1 MNHIQAYLAR
11 GTWGG
16 VEQPEHFSS
25 FEWHTTDTDGVD
37 HYYALPYA
45 TSLNEASLNE
55 ARRQV
60 AEKCGL
66 SPDDIPIK
74 IV

>member
-1 MNHIQAYLAR
+1 MNYIQAYLAR

-16 VEQPEHFSS
+16 VEQPERFSS

-45 TSLNEASLNE
+45 TSLTEAK
-55 ARRQV
+55 RQV
-60 AEKCGL
+60 SERCGL